1 MSGDVKDGNG
11 IVVINFDKC
20 IIDWN
25 SEMEFPEIYSLIP
38 LIQGQLEL
46 PTTAAGKM
54 LVVEIAP
61 DKSPFWM
68 SIAHELIHVFH
79 KLTDPEAYEKRIR
92 STPQEVIKSISKNQ
106 TLYPNFF
113 ELRVPRLSQALWT
126 NEEERETVVGI
137 GISELTIRREMNQ
150 KIRYIYQASDKVFL
164 ELKETVDRV
173 NGSPL
178 TLPSIPL
185 SFDSKFDLGLTPLNI
200 LGKIFEKQQLVSFLL
215 DENSYIGHNM
225 GTSLTTLRKLGLL
238 RGIPEGTP
246 QIPKKEERKLK
257 LSALLDQ

>member
-25 SEMEFPEIYSLIP
+25 SGMEFPEIYSLIP

-46 PTTAAGKM
+46 PTAGGKM

-61 DKSPFWM
+61 DRSPFWM
-68 SIAHELIHVFH
+68 SIAYELIHVFH
-79 KLTDPEAYEKRIR
+79 KLTDPEAYEKRIK
-92 STPQEVIKSISKNQ
+92 STPQEVIESISKNQ
-106 TLYPNFF
+106 TLYPSFF

-126 NEEERETVVGI
+126 NEEERETVIGI
-137 GISELTIRREMNQ
+137 GISEFTIRREMKQ

-178 TLPSIPL
+178 PLPSTPL
-185 SFDSKFDLGLTPLNI
+185 SFDCKFDLALTPLNI
-200 LGKIFEKQQLVSFLL
+200 LGKMFEKQQLVNFLL
-215 DENSYIGHNM
+215 DGNSYIGHNM
-225 GTSLTTLRKLGLL
+225 GTSLLTLRKLGLL
-238 RGIPEGTP
+238 QDIPEGTP
-246 QIPKKEERKLK
+246 QMPIKEKRKLK
-257 LSALLDQ
+257 LSTLLDQ